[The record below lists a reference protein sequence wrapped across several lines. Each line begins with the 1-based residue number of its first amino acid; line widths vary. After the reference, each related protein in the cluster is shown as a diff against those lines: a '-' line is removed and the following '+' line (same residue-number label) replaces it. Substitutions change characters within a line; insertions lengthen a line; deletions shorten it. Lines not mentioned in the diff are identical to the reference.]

1 MLFWAPWDPN
11 PYLVSDEFYPENVF
25 NLAPTEKLYPIFP
38 SSLDTMSSHNA

>member
-1 MLFWAPWDPN
+1 MLFRAPEDPN